1 MQPTNRSTLHR
12 HMREEPHC
20 TTCTNVRMSA
30 KQRIFF
36 RLEDPFEC
44 SNHSNIPFSP
54 ILQEHNVWHSII
66 QRLLCTFFIA
76 GLVKA
81 EFWPDSGFTDLGT
94 RTPFRRLTGHGLSF
108 LRSSS
113 SSEFFKSRASEQW
126 PNERNFK
133 PSQVYKR

>member
-12 HMREEPHC
+12 HMREEPYFI
-20 TTCTNVRMSA
+20 TCTNVRMST
-30 KQRIFF
+30 KRRIFF

-44 SNHSNIPFSP
+44 SNNLNIPFSP
-54 ILQEHNVWHSII
+54 ILQGHNVWHSII
-66 QRLLCTFFIA
+66 QCLPRTFFIV

-81 EFWPDSGFTDLGT
+81 EFWSDSGFTDLGT
-94 RTPFRRLTGHGLSF
+94 RTPFHCFTRHGLGF
-108 LRSSS
+108 LQSSS